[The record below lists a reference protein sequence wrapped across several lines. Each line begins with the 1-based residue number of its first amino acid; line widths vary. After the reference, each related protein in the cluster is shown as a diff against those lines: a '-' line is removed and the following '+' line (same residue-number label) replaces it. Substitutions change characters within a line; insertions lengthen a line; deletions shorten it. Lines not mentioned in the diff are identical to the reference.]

1 LDEDEL
7 TPDEVEALADTFSVG
22 PPAETLLRM
31 AKFPAAAIP
40 VTGFSTSF
48 EFWSLI
54 ADKVRLRV
62 MPNGRREL
70 LAAARR
76 RFPYNPKFA
85 DPPAADAPPAGARAR
100 AGAGAGTTI
109 VGGQGIQIGGN
120 NVQNN
125 TYYGAPPQ
133 TTPTARP
140 EAGHRPPRSRTAP
153 VRVLVI
159 GASPSDPDLPYVRAD
174 REAHVIDAVARPD
187 RIEVKT
193 VVGAEAT
200 DLEKVRTF
208 RPDIL
213 HFVCHGEDGCLI
225 FNDTRG
231 EADPVEAERIVELLR
246 HYRAED
252 GVRLRAIVLAACD
265 GQTLVP
271 FFTDVAD
278 VVIGHRGKL
287 ADPCGEAFARQL
299 YRLLGDDTR
308 DAADP
313 LDLAA
318 AAREAAQ
325 LAAQFSGGCA
335 SVVGTLIVRPD
346 AG

>member
-7 TPDEVEALADTFSVG
+7 TPDEVSDLAETFPVG
-22 PPAETLLRM
+22 PSAETLLRM
-31 AKFPAAAIP
+31 AKFPASEIP
-40 VTGFSTSF
+40 VTGFRTSF
-48 EFWSLI
+48 DFWSLI
-54 ADKVRLRV
+54 AEKVGLGA
-62 MPNGRREL
+62 MPNGRSKL
-70 LAAARR
+70 IAAARQR
-76 RFPYNPKFA
+76 YPYAGKFA
-85 DPPAADAPPAGARAR
+85 DRPGRDAPPARA
-100 AGAGAGTTI
+100 AAATTV
-109 VGGQGIQIGGN
+109 VGGQGVQIGRN

-125 TYYGAPPQ
+125 YYGAAPQ
-133 TTPTARP
+133 SAPTANPDPGR
-140 EAGHRPPRSRTAP
+140 RPPRTRTAL

-200 DLEKVRTF
+200 DMEKVRTF

-231 EADPVEAERIVELLR
+231 EADPVEAGRIVELLR

-299 YRLLGDDTR
+299 YRLLDDDSR
-308 DAADP
+308 DPADP
-313 LDLAA
+313 RDLAA

-335 SVVGTLIVRPD
+335 SVVDTLIVAPD